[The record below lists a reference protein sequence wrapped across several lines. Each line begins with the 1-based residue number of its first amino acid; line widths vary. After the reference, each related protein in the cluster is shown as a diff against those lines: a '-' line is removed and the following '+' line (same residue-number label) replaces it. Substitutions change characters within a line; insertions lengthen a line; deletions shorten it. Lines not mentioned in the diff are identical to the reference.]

1 MQNRSAWGVVFL
13 GAFVAGVELPC
24 TGGPYLAIIL
34 ILKDNFDFAAFT
46 LLVLYNIIFVA
57 PLIFILV
64 ASMLGV
70 KVSDMQMWKQANK
83 ANMRLAIGI
92 TLVVLGWL
100 LILIANGTINLG

>member
-1 MQNRSAWGVVFL
+1 
-13 GAFVAGVELPC
+13 
-24 TGGPYLAIIL
+24 
-34 ILKDNFDFAAFT
+34 
-46 LLVLYNIIFVA
+46 
-57 PLIFILV
+57 
-64 ASMLGV
+64 MLGV